1 MAGPGGHRRPG
12 SANRGISGNF
22 GEPAGYPAI
31 APRLAAA
38 PPRVEAGNLPAPAF
52 HPQYA

>member
-1 MAGPGGHRRPG
+1 MAGPGGHSRPG

-31 APRLAAA
+31 APRPIAAL
-38 PPRVEAGNLPAPAF
+38 PLVEAGNPSAPAF
-52 HPQYA
+52 PLH